1 MSFVRKHVDVWDG
14 VVLQGHPCR
23 DTLVSYLFEGVS
35 VHELLIASHRGG
47 RWATRTMRVNSREL
61 YLRIVSRQRMQAS
74 LTPKCNPS
82 SQEGASQM
90 QKRSG
95 PSRSAAAVTVPGA
108 VCRGDKTT
116 DDSRRPTAQPV
127 VPADPPYYGYCSAGS
142 QCTLGGLCLRFFARF
157 LRFA

>member
-61 YLRIVSRQRMQAS
+61 YLRIVSRQRTEAS
-74 LTPKCNPS
+74 LTPKRHS
-82 SQEGASQM
+82 SARGGVA
-90 QKRSG
+90 KRKDVRRRAG
-95 PSRSAAAVTVPGA
+95 PERPRLTQVLSVEETKSRVTYAARPLNQL
-108 VCRGDKTT
+108 CR
-116 DDSRRPTAQPV
+116 RIR
-127 VPADPPYYGYCSAGS
+127 Y
-142 QCTLGGLCLRFFARF
+142 TLR
-157 LRFA
+157 